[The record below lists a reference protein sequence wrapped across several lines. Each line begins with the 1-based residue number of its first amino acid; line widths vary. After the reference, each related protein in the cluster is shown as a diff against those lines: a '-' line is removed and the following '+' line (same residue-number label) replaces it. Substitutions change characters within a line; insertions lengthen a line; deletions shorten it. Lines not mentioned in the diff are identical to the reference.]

1 MSRRIAPAAIQA
13 LKEALTLI
21 YWYKGDLRSFVSQC
35 LSAPDVLARLD
46 WQGYKRDVVGA
57 LVDYLATNEELY
69 QKELIGLM
77 SAVCQVEDFSHL
89 RRLEDGN
96 DKAKKARAAVN
107 ALRVHMT
114 GHQDLQSDKKEVETR
129 RREARSRAVQA
140 SAVRQKLEEI
150 KVAYSDLAVSTNPQ
164 RRGFL
169 LEKVLTRLFDVVDLD
184 PKASFRIDGE
194 QIDGAFSFEG
204 TDYLLEAKWQKD
216 PVSATALDS
225 LAGKIRRKLDNTLG
239 LFLSINGY
247 SDDAIGA
254 VASGRRTVILMDGA
268 DLMAVLEGRIDLV
281 QLLLRKR
288 RHAAQTGGIYLRVE
302 AIL

>member
-46 WQGYKRDVVGA
+46 WQGYKRDVVGT

-150 KVAYSDLAVSTNPQ
+150 KVTYSDLAVSTNPQ

-225 LAGKIRRKLDNTLG
+225 LAGKIRRSSTILWV
-239 LFLSINGY
+239 S
-247 SDDAIGA
+247 SCP
-254 VASGRRTVILMDGA
+254 STVTPTT
-268 DLMAVLEGRIDLV
+268 R
-281 QLLLRKR
+281 
-288 RHAAQTGGIYLRVE
+288 
-302 AIL
+302 